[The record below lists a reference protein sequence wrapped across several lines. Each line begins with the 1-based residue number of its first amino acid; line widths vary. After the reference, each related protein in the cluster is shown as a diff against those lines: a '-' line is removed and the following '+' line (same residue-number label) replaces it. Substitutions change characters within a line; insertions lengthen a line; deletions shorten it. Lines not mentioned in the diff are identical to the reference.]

1 MLKQE
6 VIAQG
11 EEFKELAKDILPLVN
26 QIEDVLKR
34 HGVTT
39 MANMTADV
47 TTGYLAF
54 NTHANNWKMIR
65 VNNEYPVNIQYEYS
79 EVFALEEKTE
89 PEKLAGEQTKA
100 TRAYLDYAKEA

>member
-26 QIEDVLKR
+26 QIEDVLKK
-34 HGVTT
+34 HGVT
-39 MANMTADV
+39 AIASVTADV
-47 TTGYLAF
+47 STGYF
-54 NTHANNWKMIR
+54 SFSTHANRWEMLR
-65 VNNEYPVNIQYEYS
+65 VNNEYPVNLRHEYS

-89 PEKLAGEQTKA
+89 SRESGTTKGFIN
-100 TRAYLDYAKEA
+100 YQKEA

>member
-26 QIEDVLKR
+26 QIEDVLKK

-39 MANMTADV
+39 MDDGRCDN
-47 TTGYLAF
+47 GIPHF
-54 NTHANNWKMIR
+54 
-65 VNNEYPVNIQYEYS
+65 
-79 EVFALEEKTE
+79 
-89 PEKLAGEQTKA
+89 
-100 TRAYLDYAKEA
+100 

>member
-26 QIEDVLKR
+26 QIEDVLKK
-34 HGVTT
+34 HGVNT
-39 MANMTADV
+39 MAIMTAYV
-47 TTGYLAF
+47 TSGYLTF